1 VLASNGQ
8 LVERAFEIVGRLGGR
23 LQNPAEARQ
32 VLDLKKRRTNIIL
45 IREIMMSEKSL
56 GDANANLNYKNER
69 RDLACAFRWTVRMG
83 MHEAIANHFSLKVSA
98 GGTSFLINPKKHFSR
113 IKASDLL
120 LLDTNSPPNLKDKD
134 APDITAWGLHGSI
147 HRNCPH
153 ARCIIHVHPIYS
165 TVLASLA
172 DSTLQPID
180 QNTALF
186 FQRYVIDEG
195 YGGMAFEDEGE
206 RCASLLK
213 DPEKKVMIMG
223 NHGVLIIGDNVADTF
238 NRLYYFERAAETYI
252 KALWTGKKLRVLS
265 DAIAEKT
272 AGQWDHYTEFSQRYF
287 EELKSILDE
296 EEPSYSL

>member
-1 VLASNGQ
+1 
-8 LVERAFEIVGRLGGR
+8 
-23 LQNPAEARQ
+23 
-32 VLDLKKRRTNIIL
+32 
-45 IREIMMSEKSL
+45 MMSEQLSKESM
-56 GDANANLNYKNER
+56 AKLNYENER
-69 RDLACAFRWTVRMG
+69 IDLACAFRWTVRMG
-83 MHEAIANHFSLKVSA
+83 MHEAIANHFSITVNSD
-98 GGTSFLINPKKHFSR
+98 GSRFLINPKKHFSR

-134 APDITAWGLHGSI
+134 APDMTAWGLHSSI
-147 HRNCPH
+147 HSNCPH
-153 ARCIIHVHPIYS
+153 ARCLIHVHPIYS

-195 YGGMAFEDEGE
+195 YGGMAFEKEGE

-265 DAIAEKT
+265 DAIAKKT

-287 EELKSILDE
+287 EELKAILDE
-296 EEPSYSL
+296 EDPSYRL